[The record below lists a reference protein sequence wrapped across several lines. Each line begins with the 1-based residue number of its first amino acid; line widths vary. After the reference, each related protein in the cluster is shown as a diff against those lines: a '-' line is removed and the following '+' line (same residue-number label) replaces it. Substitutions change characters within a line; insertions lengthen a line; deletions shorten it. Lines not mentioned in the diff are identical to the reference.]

1 MSACMLPSR
10 CRSRLLAS
18 RSRPSELP
26 HPRVSIRGRGARR
39 LPRVLAAQAQ
49 GAGTQPVGPILAGAP
64 HRQAVI
70 VGAGPA
76 GDAVAAGLRDGG
88 FWGRITL
95 IGSEQELPYERPHLS
110 KEYLLGK
117 IPRERLG
124 LRPQP
129 QYRQLGIDLELGRR
143 VVDLGIDERRVLL
156 EDGGT
161 IGWDL
166 LCITTG
172 SG

>member
-1 MSACMLPSR
+1 M
-10 CRSRLLAS
+10 
-18 RSRPSELP
+18 
-26 HPRVSIRGRGARR
+26 
-39 LPRVLAAQAQ
+39 
-49 GAGTQPVGPILAGAP
+49 
-64 HRQAVI
+64 I

-172 SG
+172 SDARRLAGFDGALYLRELDQAMQLKARIEAGLPSSR